1 MSQQAIKRRI
11 PWPVPAVGVLIVAA
25 QTVWVLASLF
35 LAGMSCDESCDPT
48 SGLWRDNPDAWQ
60 WSLLWIISGIGLL
73 CAMAAVVFAA
83 RDQVR
88 ATSVSFGLSAIAVV
102 AWVAFFMG

>member
-1 MSQQAIKRRI
+1 M
-11 PWPVPAVGVLIVAA
+11 
-25 QTVWVLASLF
+25 
-35 LAGMSCDESCDPT
+35 
-48 SGLWRDNPDAWQ
+48 Q